1 MEGRKGAQAL
11 LFGDK
16 LGFLRQ
22 IGFSRE
28 DITQPICG
36 VGMTNPGSF
45 QKDAHAVRLRAKAG
59 AAGVGL
65 WAAARPVTPSLFVPC
80 SAAGGPGQAKR
91 HPGQRGRGFGAGMGQ
106 AWGLQMGLAA
116 WGEPKAMLGL
126 GRSSSRRAAVGDALP
141 LWQEEN

>member
-65 WAAARPVTPSLFVPC
+65 WAAARPVPPEPLRALFCSRGARPGQTPSW
-80 SAAGGPGQAKR
+80 SAGTWLW
-91 HPGQRGRGFGAGMGQ
+91 GRDGASLGVADGAG
-106 AWGLQMGLAA
+106 
-116 WGEPKAMLGL
+116 
-126 GRSSSRRAAVGDALP
+126 SVG
-141 LWQEEN
+141 